1 MVYCFNFV
9 ECNCDKVGSQNQTCD
24 DNGKCICKDGYE
36 GQNCNACVHGFYQ
49 KSIDKVQSLCSGITA
64 LYQFGFIAI
73 KAKFIVLMKYNVFG
87 NYRIFWK
94 LWMLFVSMG
103 NNVVLRQVEIG
114 ITYSIF
120 FHIFLPYRYWN
131 LIDLSSFHFFSSGIH
146 YFP

>member
-1 MVYCFNFV
+1 MVYCFNFI

-36 GQNCNACVHGFYQ
+36 GQNCNACVHGFYL
-49 KSIDKVQSLCSGITA
+49 KRIDKVQSLCSGITS
-64 LYQFGFIAI
+64 LYQFGFISI

-94 LWMLFVSMG
+94 LWVLFVSMG
-103 NNVVLRQVEIG
+103 NNVALRQVEIG
-114 ITYSIF
+114 IIF
-120 FHIFLPYRYWN
+120 FLIFLPYRYWN
-131 LIDLSSFHFFSSGIH
+131 LIDLSSYDFFSSGIH